1 MDQPDSAPRRS
12 WVKALLHLVRRAHMY
27 AGLFLLPWSVLYGV
41 TAFLFN
47 HPTAFSDQPAA
58 SFGRAALAGTPMES
72 PPPPAAVAEQ
82 VVAALRARTPTAA
95 CTLVDPDLA
104 RYTREFAFAV
114 VRADGWETNVLV
126 DAAGAGG
133 SVRSRDVPPP
143 KVEEPAPFAVGGPAA
158 RPKTSGGP
166 ADAVKIADPLHER
179 VKAAVP
185 VVLERTG
192 FPGGDVTVTSVP
204 DLSFLMD
211 ADGRVRPAGR
221 RGSPAADPID
231 AELPAAAAHGPR
243 LPVPGGRPVGLGRPR
258 GRDGRGARAL
268 GRVRTGHVVA
278 GQGGPTARRGG
289 AGPGRGDGGRPG
301 RRRPN
306 GHGRMTGVASTGR
319 TAHNTPDGV
328 HPA

>member
-211 ADGRVRPAGR
+211 ADGRRWRVTFNAQTGAVSGRPA
-221 RGSPAADPID
+221 D
-231 AELPAAAAHGPR
+231 AEAPPPTPSTRNFLLRLHTAHGYPYRADGRWAWAVLVDVMAAVLVLWGASGLVMWWQVRAARRPGAVALVLGAATAAALVVA
-243 LPVPGGRPVGLGRPR
+243 
-258 GRDGRGARAL
+258 
-268 GRVRTGHVVA
+268 VRTGTA
-278 GQGGPTARRGG
+278 G
-289 AGPGRGDGGRPG
+289 
-301 RRRPN
+301 
-306 GHGRMTGVASTGR
+306 
-319 TAHNTPDGV
+319 
-328 HPA
+328 